1 MKGNLMN
8 INEINPHIRF
18 ARELNY
24 LPAAF
29 VLSASDYHFYYTLSD
44 CEFELGGRLYK
55 LKKNAIVFLPPGTP
69 YRIKCKQKLRI
80 ISINFDYTQ
89 NHSHL
94 TKEKP
99 PVSIDNF
106 QNSDITELTE
116 FYDFSAFNAPLIR
129 EDMGHHLK
137 DINAILSEFLYKKQ
151 FYREICSGYLKNIL
165 VKILRETQTEEIGT
179 SGINEILEYIHKN
192 YSEDIKNNTLA
203 EISGYHSYHL
213 NRLMKKATGTTL
225 HQYLINYR
233 IESAKQYLRE
243 TDFPILKISEL
254 CGYKNFSNFSHDFKT
269 KTGVSPSGYRADF
282 RNII

>member
-18 ARELNY
+18 AQELNY
-24 LPAAF
+24 HPASYA
-29 VLSASDYHFYYTLSD
+29 LCASDYHFYYTLSE
-44 CEFELGGRLYK
+44 CEFELGDRLHK
-55 LKKNAIVFLPPGTP
+55 LKSNAIVFLPPGTP
-69 YRIKCKQKLRI
+69 YLIKCKQKLQI
-80 ISINFDYTQ
+80 ISINFDFSQ

-94 TKEKP
+94 IKEKP
-99 PVSIDNF
+99 PVSVDNF
-106 QNSDITELTE
+106 QKTDITELSE
-116 FYDFSAFNAPLIR
+116 FYNLCLFNAPLIK
-129 EDMGHHLK
+129 EDMGHYLK
-137 DINAILSEFLYKKQ
+137 DINGILSEFLYKKQ
-151 FYREICSGYLKNIL
+151 FFREICSGYLKHVL
-165 VKILRETQTEEIGT
+165 MKILREVQAEECGT
-179 SGINEILEYIHKN
+179 FGINEILDYIHKN
-192 YSEDIKNNTLA
+192 YSEDIKNDTLA

-269 KTGVSPSGYRADF
+269 KTGISPSGYRTDF